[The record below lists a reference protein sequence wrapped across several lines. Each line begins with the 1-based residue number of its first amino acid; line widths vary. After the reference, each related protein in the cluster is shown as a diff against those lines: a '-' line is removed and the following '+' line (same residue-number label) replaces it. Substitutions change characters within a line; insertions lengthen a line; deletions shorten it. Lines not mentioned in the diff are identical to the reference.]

1 MKIYEVRKKN
11 FGSGNL
17 VGEKPVFH
25 LCANMR
31 EVYVLADERKR
42 AGTFARQRGR
52 NETDSRARDR
62 AAFRASGALLS
73 ELFGG
78 IEREP
83 VQVELSQVRFLFEL
97 LRFLLKCE
105 NSCTGIRLTRRG
117 IYIYNV

>member
-1 MKIYEVRKKN
+1 MRIYEVRKKN

-17 VGEKPVFH
+17 VGEKPGFH
-25 LCANMR
+25 LCANVR

-42 AGTFARQRGR
+42 AATFARERGR
-52 NETDSRARDR
+52 NETGSRARDR
-62 AAFRASGALLS
+62 AVFRASGALLS
-73 ELFGG
+73 ELLSG
-78 IEREP
+78 IERESL
-83 VQVELSQVRFLFEL
+83 QVELSQVRVLFEL

>member
-11 FGSGNL
+11 FGSANL
-17 VGEKPVFH
+17 VGEKPGFH
-25 LCANMR
+25 LCANVR

-42 AGTFARQRGR
+42 AGTIAWEHGRGETGCGARG
-52 NETDSRARDR
+52 R
-62 AAFRASGALLS
+62 AAFGPAGALLS

-83 VQVELSQVRFLFEL
+83 VQVKLSQVRILFEL

-105 NSCTGIRLTRRG
+105 NSCTGTRLTRRG